1 MDLVGKNKQSSWKN
15 NHSTNIK
22 DYTQNN
28 IENTIYHSHEWLAN
42 SSSKKKERIDYQT
55 IFARLEKHEWLAN
68 NSFLWNCFIRRPHSY
83 HLLDL
88 KDPPKDLKDLI
99 AITLWRL

>member
-42 SSSKKKERIDYQT
+42 SSSKKKKKMTNKQ
-55 IFARLEKHEWLAN
+55 F
-68 NSFLWNCFIRRPHSY
+68 S
-83 HLLDL
+83 
-88 KDPPKDLKDLI
+88 
-99 AITLWRL
+99 